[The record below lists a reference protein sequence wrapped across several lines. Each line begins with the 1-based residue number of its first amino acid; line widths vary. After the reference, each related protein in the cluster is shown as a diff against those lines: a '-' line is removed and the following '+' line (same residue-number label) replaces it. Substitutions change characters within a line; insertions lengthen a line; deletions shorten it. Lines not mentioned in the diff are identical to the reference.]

1 MVPQQFLIWP
11 IEINMKKTFFILA
24 ILFSAFI
31 SCDNEVI
38 KKPDHLVKEKQMID
52 MLADIHLAEATYNR
66 MRYDSIVRNSSSVN
80 FYYSVL
86 DKYNVP
92 DSVFEKSF
100 VYYASN
106 PKNFEKMYREVM
118 NKLSETEQGLSG
130 RKNDI
135 LEFETPQ
142 K

>member
-1 MVPQQFLIWP
+1 
-11 IEINMKKTFFILA
+11 MKKTVIILA
-24 ILFSAFI
+24 FLVTAFA
-31 SCDNEVI
+31 CDHEVI
-38 KKPDHLVKEKQMID
+38 EKPKHLVKEKQMIN
-52 MLADIHLAEATYNR
+52 MLVDIHLAEATFNHR
-66 MRYDSIVRNSSSVN
+66 RNDSIVRKSSSVN

-86 DKYNVP
+86 EKYEVP
-92 DSVFEKSF
+92 DSVFERSF

-118 NKLSETEQGLSG
+118 NKLSETEQGFSG

-135 LEFETPQ
+135 LEFELP

>member
-1 MVPQQFLIWP
+1 MRKGLI
-11 IEINMKKTFFILA
+11 ILVFFVTV
-24 ILFSAFI
+24 FV
-31 SCDNEVI
+31 SCDKPVI
-38 KKPDHLVKEKQMID
+38 EKPRHLVKEKQMIN
-52 MLADIHLAEATYNR
+52 MLVDIHLAEASYNH

-86 DKYNVP
+86 QKYEVP
-92 DSVFEKSF
+92 DSVFERSF

-118 NKLSETEQGLSG
+118 NKLSETEQGFSG

-135 LEFETPQ
+135 LEFEAP

>member
-1 MVPQQFLIWP
+1 
-11 IEINMKKTFFILA
+11 MKKTGVILA
-24 ILFSAFI
+24 ILLSVLI

-38 KKPDHLVKEKQMID
+38 KKPDHLVKEKEMIN
-52 MLADIHLAEATYNR
+52 MLVDIHLAEATYNR

-86 DKYNVP
+86 DKYKVP
-92 DSVFEKSF
+92 DSIFEKSF

-118 NKLSETEQGLSG
+118 NKLSETEQSFSG
-130 RKNDI
+130 RKNEVLD
-135 LEFETPQ
+135 FEPPQ

>member
-1 MVPQQFLIWP
+1 
-11 IEINMKKTFFILA
+11 MKKAVIILA
-24 ILFSAFI
+24 FFVTALVA
-31 SCDNEVI
+31 CDWEVI
-38 KKPDHLVKEKQMID
+38 KKPNHLIKEKQMIN
-52 MLADIHLAEATYNR
+52 MLVDIHLAEATFNR
-66 MRYDSIVRNSSSVN
+66 MRYDSIMRNSSSVN

-86 DKYNVP
+86 EKYEVP

-118 NKLSETEQGLSG
+118 NKLSETEQGFSG

-135 LEFETPQ
+135 LEFEAP

>member
-1 MVPQQFLIWP
+1 MAQQFIIWP
-11 IEINMKKTFFILA
+11 REIFMKSRVIILSILVFAFVSCEKTAIE
-24 ILFSAFI
+24 
-31 SCDNEVI
+31 
-38 KKPDHLVKEKQMID
+38 KPRHLIKEKQMIN
-52 MLADIHLAEATYNR
+52 MLVDIHLAEATFNHLR
-66 MRYDSIVRNSSSVN
+66 NDSIVRKSSSEN

-86 DKYNVP
+86 AKYEVP

-118 NKLSETEQGLSG
+118 NKLSETEQSFSG

-135 LEFETPQ
+135 LEFENPR
-142 K
+142 

>member
-1 MVPQQFLIWP
+1 
-11 IEINMKKTFFILA
+11 MKKAVIILA
-24 ILFSAFI
+24 FFVSVFV
-31 SCDNEVI
+31 SCDREVI
-38 KKPDHLVKEKQMID
+38 KKPYHLIKEKQMIN
-52 MLADIHLAEATYNR
+52 MLVDIHLAEATFNHL
-66 MRYDSIVRNSSSVN
+66 RYDSIVKNSSSVN

-86 DKYNVP
+86 EKYEVP

-118 NKLSETEQGLSG
+118 TKLSETEQGFSG
-130 RKNDI
+130 RKNDV
-135 LEFETPQ
+135 LEFENP

>member
-1 MVPQQFLIWP
+1 
-11 IEINMKKTFFILA
+11 MKKIAIILA
-24 ILFSAFI
+24 LFSVFI

-38 KKPDHLVKEKQMID
+38 KKPNHLVSERKMIE
-52 MLADIHLAEATYNR
+52 MLVDIHLAEATYNR
-66 MRYDSIVRNSSSVN
+66 MRNDTLVKNSSSAN

-86 DKYNVP
+86 ANYEVA

-100 VYYASN
+100 VYYASS

-118 NKLSETEQGLSG
+118 NKLSETEQEFSG

-135 LEFETPQ
+135 LEFETP

>member
-1 MVPQQFLIWP
+1 
-11 IEINMKKTFFILA
+11 MKKIALLLFLA
-24 ILFSAFI
+24 FVALV
-31 SCDNEVI
+31 SCDKPVFE
-38 KKPDHLVKEKQMID
+38 KPDHLIKEKKMIN
-52 MLADIHLAEATYNR
+52 LLVDIHLAEATYNH
-66 MRYDSIVRNSSSVN
+66 MQQDSVVRKSSSAN

-106 PKNFEKMYREVM
+106 PRNFEKMYREVM
-118 NKLSETEQGLSG
+118 NKLGEMEQSYSG

-135 LEFETPQ
+135 LEFELP